1 MLSVRSYWATMSR
14 PLSAGVIEST
24 MPTSA
29 DVDEAQLAE
38 QLEAGFLKLG
48 VVKLVDVRQLQ
59 APHRHT
65 YHARRSLGWRGSI
78 ELVIRAAA
86 RGPQRIVEERETD
99 QPSTPTSTL
108 RPRPA
113 PLPRP
118 GESHGASWS
127 FRETGMVHYGSAS
140 ASGVRH
146 GVRFAAM

>member
-24 MPTSA
+24 IPTSA

-65 YHARRSLGWRGSI
+65 YHARRSLGWRASI
-78 ELVIRAAA
+78 DLVILGSRK
-86 RGPQRIVEERETD
+86 RSQSIVEERETA

-108 RPRPA
+108 RPRP
-113 PLPRP
+113 RP
-118 GESHGASWS
+118 CHAQVNPTGASWS
-127 FRETGMVHYGSAS
+127 FCRN
-140 ASGVRH
+140 RH
-146 GVRFAAM
+146 GSLRLGFSFGRTAWG